1 MNKNVLDFFPWNC
14 CLRTLLLVRNFAVFA
29 VQFWVDKNIT
39 FVVQFASSTVCSQ
52 NYRVFPFFFSSF
64 FKAFWQVTNYFW
76 SCSIFFFLWCHLS
89 FFMMNWKDYK
99 LNKYTIIGKCKCML
113 YQINKLWWL
122 FFNSRLRTLRS

>member
-52 NYRVFPFFFSSF
+52 NCWVFPFFFRHSLKRSD
-64 FKAFWQVTNYFW
+64 KWPTTSEVAP
-76 SCSIFFFLWCHLS
+76 FFFLWCHLS

-122 FFNSRLRTLRS
+122 FFNSTLRTLRS